1 MLENILLIKTIM
13 QELSILEITLIV
25 SNLIFISIAI
35 FLFFVVTNS
44 IKQSLIIRNV
54 FINFSDRCAY
64 IIDQIK
70 PNVNCSLSNYE
81 EEMQS
86 DFKKLYENLRIDLNQ
101 LADTTKKELEKE
113 IVSFQSRL
121 RFKGLEELN
130 KQDILNER
138 VSIN

>member
-54 FINFSDRCAY
+54 FINFSDNCAY

-70 PNVNCSLSNYE
+70 PNINVLLME
-81 EEMQS
+81 
-86 DFKKLYENLRIDLNQ
+86 
-101 LADTTKKELEKE
+101 DTLLQK
-113 IVSFQSRL
+113 
-121 RFKGLEELN
+121 
-130 KQDILNER
+130 
-138 VSIN
+138 